1 MFPQKCFHPV
11 VILILH
17 CNINKTRAIPCC
29 IANFFHPYYLFMS
42 HPLLSLS
49 LFTIYFI
56 LSFLI
61 ILNSKL
67 SLFLSSYL
75 QDPSSNKYKQ
85 KILLQFSSVFLPVIF
100 RLNYLCTT
108 NISVTFGWENNCVH
122 PWWKV
127 PGGFQRFLLVF
138 GRLLEVPWGSW
149 RFLKVPGGFWRFLEL
164 PGNSWR
170 FLEFPRGFWRLQEVP
185 DFFFLLSFL
194 LK

>member
-11 VILILH
+11 VTLILH

-85 KILLQFSSVFLPVIF
+85 KILLQFSSVFLPVV
-100 RLNYLCTT
+100 LCTD
-108 NISVTFGWENNCVH
+108 IRVTFWWENNCVH
-122 PWWKV
+122 SWLKD
-127 PGGFQRFLLVF
+127 
-138 GRLLEVPWGSW
+138 PWGS
-149 RFLKVPGGFWRFLEL
+149 LRFLEVL
-164 PGNSWR
+164 GVPGDSWR
-170 FLEFPRGFWRLQEVP
+170 
-185 DFFFLLSFL
+185 LL
-194 LK
+194 

>member
-1 MFPQKCFHPV
+1 MPQLMKKIPPLTHTYISLKVCKCKSRQWKPCYAETRCMFPQKCFHPV
-11 VILILH
+11 VTLILH

-100 RLNYLCTT
+100 RLNYLPT
-108 NISVTFGWENNCVH
+108 
-122 PWWKV
+122 
-127 PGGFQRFLLVF
+127 
-138 GRLLEVPWGSW
+138 LE
-149 RFLKVPGGFWRFLEL
+149 
-164 PGNSWR
+164 
-170 FLEFPRGFWRLQEVP
+170 
-185 DFFFLLSFL
+185 
-194 LK
+194 